1 MLYSA
6 VICVDSTLQ
15 NNSLKIGL
23 LSIEAAFIQLTGYGC
38 GFISAWW
45 KRCVCGK
52 DEFAAYE
59 KNFYK

>member
-1 MLYSA
+1 M
-6 VICVDSTLQ
+6 Q
-15 NNSLKIGL
+15 NNSLNIGL

-45 KRCVCGK
+45 KRCVCGM